1 MAEVSAAAP
10 PKRRVRRIPD
20 ATRKRSAHSC
30 DFCRKRRSKCVPL
43 PSGHGCVM
51 CQDHNLECSYKLPRK
66 TRFYGSVDDLSDRY
80 KCLEAIVRGAFPN
93 DGISTVPELI
103 RLGEH
108 MGYAMPDLSQ
118 KSGESPR
125 IEELVRDFSTEAG
138 DQGLAEATEGASPPP
153 PRTGA
158 VNVHTEN
165 ERRHCSS
172 QVQENNS
179 CADEPVGLIRDTTG
193 REHFIGPS
201 GSLQFLGQLRRLLLV
216 SRSEDAAGAR
226 PPARLTATFTDE
238 DAAQALEADGDQ
250 SELPGL
256 PSGGTGNSANEG
268 QEVDERSPASL
279 GSALVRD
286 FASIP
291 VNDIDEIRRQLPPR
305 HVLDSLVRLYFKN
318 DHADFPLFHR
328 GTFEEEYETFMSMGR
343 YYHQHARAGVHLS
356 SPTSPEPGW
365 LGCLHMMIAFASLSG
380 SVDVT
385 PDLDLTSLCRHCA
398 NLTRQLLPQFV
409 SKCTLSNV
417 RALLLLSLF
426 LHNHNERNAA
436 WNLVGTAMRL
446 SFALGLHRASDNGS
460 HFRPVE
466 REVRK
471 RVFCTLYGFEQFL
484 ASSLG
489 RPSGF
494 YDFEDVEIVPP
505 REGVLDSGQD
515 EDDEAMKLSLRLQVI
530 LAKARVS
537 LAVKTLAV
545 VNDRSNTDGLARQEQ
560 SSRET
565 LGILKAWRD
574 DLAAHHMLNIPF
586 IGDTD
591 DPLCQDAEEVSRM
604 PLQDLKAMMSWQSR
618 PRLRAA
624 LVLHLQYRYVAVL
637 VTRSALLRY
646 VASAQRDGRDHT
658 APPSRNDAS
667 TDLHNG
673 SAGERLS
680 DICVTHAVQLC
691 RLILIADSF
700 GLVNGISAMDV
711 FYAYCG
717 VMVLILRSLRISS
730 SASGYHDQREA
741 RLQLEL
747 RKLIAQTREVL
758 MRVNKC
764 STMKRFARVVATFE
778 DGSRQDNGK
787 PADGA
792 ANRSTGNSA
801 LVEMGTTRQTS
812 RGARG
817 RYNNSIHSALD
828 GRRASNLAI
837 FPGAGASLDTSSSLS
852 GSQQEPLTFQHGHG
866 AGIVP
871 RLGMSDPFWQPNLL
885 TSLDGEPEANDW
897 MMDPFLAMDG
907 PGVVDWGDIESLLSR
922 NPGQ

>member
-1 MAEVSAAAP
+1 
-10 PKRRVRRIPD
+10 
-20 ATRKRSAHSC
+20 
-30 DFCRKRRSKCVPL
+30 
-43 PSGHGCVM
+43 
-51 CQDHNLECSYKLPRK
+51 
-66 TRFYGSVDDLSDRY
+66 
-80 KCLEAIVRGAFPN
+80 
-93 DGISTVPELI
+93 
-103 RLGEH
+103 
-108 MGYAMPDLSQ
+108 MPDLSQ

-125 IEELVRDFSTEAG
+125 IEELVRDFSTESG
-138 DQGLAEATEGASPPP
+138 DQGLARSTQCASSPPP
-153 PRTGA
+153 TTGA

-165 ERRHCSS
+165 GGRHSSS
-172 QVQENNS
+172 QVHQNNS
-179 CADEPVGLIRDTTG
+179 CIDEPVGLIRDTTG

-216 SRSEDAAGAR
+216 SRSEDAMGSRA
-226 PPARLTATFTDE
+226 PAHLTATFTDE

-250 SELPGL
+250 SELAAL
-256 PSGGTGNSANEG
+256 PSGGTGNGANEG
-268 QEVDERSPASL
+268 QGIDERSPASL

-286 FASIP
+286 FSSIP
-291 VNDIDEIRRQLPPR
+291 VNEIDEMRRQLPPR
-305 HVLDSLVRLYFKN
+305 HVVDSLMRVYFKN
-318 DHADFPLFHR
+318 VHPDFPLFHR
-328 GTFEEEYETFMSMGR
+328 GTFEEEYETFMSKGR
-343 YYHQHARAGVHLS
+343 HYHQHARAGVHLS
-356 SPTSPEPGW
+356 SPTLPEPGW
-365 LGCLHMMIAFASLSG
+365 LGCLHMMIAFASLTG
-380 SVDVT
+380 SVDVAT
-385 PDLDLTSLCRHCA
+385 DLDLTSLCRHCA
-398 NLTRQLLPQFV
+398 SLTRQLLPQFI

-446 SFALGLHRASDNGS
+446 SFAMGLHRASDNGS
-460 HFRPVE
+460 HFRPME

-505 REGVLDSGQD
+505 REGLLDSGQD
-515 EDDEAMKLSLRLQVI
+515 EDDEVMKLSLRLQVI

-537 LAVKTLAV
+537 LAVKTLAMA
-545 VNDRSNTDGLARQEQ
+545 NERSNIDSLARQEQ

-574 DLAAHHMLNIPF
+574 DLASHHMLNIPL
-586 IGDTD
+586 ISETD
-591 DPLCQDAEEVSRM
+591 DPLCQDVEEMPRM
-604 PLQDLKAMMSWQSR
+604 LFQDLKARMGWQSR

-624 LVLHLQYRYVAVL
+624 LVLHLQYRYIAVL
-637 VTRSALLRY
+637 VTRSSLLRY
-646 VASAQRDGRDHT
+646 VASAQRDEPDH
-658 APPSRNDAS
+658 AALLRQSEAR
-667 TDLHNG
+667 TDPYNR

-691 RLILIADSF
+691 RLILLADSF

-730 SASGYHDQREA
+730 SANHYHDQRESH
-741 RLQLEL
+741 LQLEL

-778 DGSRQDNGK
+778 DGSRQDNTR
-787 PADGA
+787 PADGSTKQST
-792 ANRSTGNSA
+792 ANGA
-801 LVEMGTTRQTS
+801 PLEMGTARQAS
-812 RGARG
+812 RSPQG
-817 RYNNSIHSALD
+817 RFHDSTHVVLD
-828 GRRASNLAI
+828 GGRAGNLAI
-837 FPGAGASLDTSSSLS
+837 FPGAGASLDMSSSLS
-852 GSQQEPLTFQHGHG
+852 VSQQETFNFQHRQGI
-866 AGIVP
+866 GIVP
-871 RLGMSDPFWQPNLL
+871 RLGISDPFWQPNLL
-885 TSLDGEPEANDW
+885 TSFDGEPEANGW
-897 MMDPFLAMDG
+897 MMDPFLAMEG
-907 PGVVDWGDIESLLSR
+907 TGVVDWGDIESLLSR

>member
-1 MAEVSAAAP
+1 
-10 PKRRVRRIPD
+10 
-20 ATRKRSAHSC
+20 
-30 DFCRKRRSKCVPL
+30 
-43 PSGHGCVM
+43 
-51 CQDHNLECSYKLPRK
+51 
-66 TRFYGSVDDLSDRY
+66 
-80 KCLEAIVRGAFPN
+80 
-93 DGISTVPELI
+93 
-103 RLGEH
+103 
-108 MGYAMPDLSQ
+108 MPDLSQ

-138 DQGLAEATEGASPPP
+138 DQGLAGSTQRASSLP

-165 ERRHCSS
+165 EKKHSSS

-179 CADEPVGLIRDTTG
+179 CTDETVGLIRDTAG

-216 SRSEDAAGAR
+216 SRSEDVVQSR
-226 PPARLTATFTDE
+226 VPARLTATFTDE

-250 SELPGL
+250 SELAAL
-256 PSGGTGNSANEG
+256 PSGDIGNGAKEG
-268 QEVDERSPASL
+268 QEIDERSPASL
-279 GSALVRD
+279 GSTLVRD
-286 FASIP
+286 FSSIP
-291 VNDIDEIRRQLPPR
+291 VNDIDEIRKQLPPR
-305 HVLDSLVRLYFKN
+305 DVLDSLMRVYFKSV
-318 DHADFPLFHR
+318 HPDFPLFHR
-328 GTFEEEYETFMSMGR
+328 GTFEEEYETFMSKGR
-343 YYHQHARAGVHLS
+343 YYHHHARAGVHLP
-356 SPTSPEPGW
+356 SPTLPEPGW
-365 LGCLHMMIAFASLSG
+365 LGCLHMMTAFASLIG
-380 SVDVT
+380 SVDVAT
-385 PDLDLTSLCRHCA
+385 ELDLTALCRHCA
-398 NLTRQLLPQFV
+398 SLTRQLLPQFI

-436 WNLVGTAMRL
+436 WNLVGTAMRI
-446 SFALGLHRASDNGS
+446 SFAMGLHRASENGS
-460 HFRPVE
+460 HFRPME

-471 RVFCTLYGFEQFL
+471 RVFCTLYAFEQFL

-515 EDDEAMKLSLRLQVI
+515 EDDEVMKLSLRLQAI

-545 VNDRSNTDGLARQEQ
+545 TNERSNIDGLARQEQ

-565 LGILKAWRD
+565 LGILKAWRG
-574 DLAAHHMLNIPF
+574 DLAAHHMLNIPL
-586 IGDTD
+586 IGETD
-591 DPLCQDAEEVSRM
+591 DPLCQDIEEMPRM
-604 PLQDLKAMMSWQSR
+604 SLQDLKAMMGWQSR
-618 PRLRAA
+618 PPLRVA
-624 LVLHLQYRYVAVL
+624 LVLHLQYRYIAVL
-637 VTRSALLRY
+637 VTRSSLLRY
-646 VASAQRDGRDHT
+646 VASAQRGESDH
-658 APPSRNDAS
+658 AALLNRNEAR
-667 TDLHNG
+667 TDPYIG

-691 RLILIADSF
+691 RLILLADSF

-730 SASGYHDQREA
+730 SASHYHDQREA
-741 RLQLEL
+741 HLQLEL

-764 STMKRFARVVATFE
+764 STMKRFARVVAAFE
-778 DGSRQDNGK
+778 DGSRQDNIR
-787 PADGA
+787 PADGL
-792 ANRSTGNSA
+792 ANRSTANGA
-801 LVEMGTTRQTS
+801 LFEMGTAWQAS
-812 RGARG
+812 RGPRG
-817 RYNNSIHSALD
+817 RFNDSIHAALD
-828 GRRASNLAI
+828 GGRASNQTILPIAE
-837 FPGAGASLDTSSSLS
+837 ASLDTSTLS
-852 GSQQEPLTFQHGHG
+852 VSQQEPLSFQHGHG
-866 AGIVP
+866 IGIVP
-871 RLGMSDPFWQPNLL
+871 RLGISDPFWQSNLL
-885 TSLDGEPEANDW
+885 TSFDGEPEANGW

-907 PGVVDWGDIESLLSR
+907 TGVVDWGDIDSLLSR

>member
-10 PKRRVRRIPD
+10 PKRRLRRIPD
-20 ATRKRSAHSC
+20 ASRKRSAHSC
-30 DFCRKRRSKCVPL
+30 DFCRKRRCKCVPL
-43 PSGHGCVM
+43 PSGNGCVM
-51 CQDHNLECSYKLPRK
+51 CQDHNLECSYTLPRK

-103 RLGEH
+103 RLGER
-108 MGYAMPDLSQ
+108 MGYAMPGLSQ

-125 IEELVRDFSTEAG
+125 IEELLRKFSTEEG
-138 DQGLAEATEGASPPP
+138 DQGLAGSTQRASSQP

-158 VNVHTEN
+158 VNVHTEK
-165 ERRHCSS
+165 ETRHSSS
-172 QVQENNS
+172 QAQENNP
-179 CADEPVGLIRDTTG
+179 CTDEPVGLIRDTTG

-216 SRSEDAAGAR
+216 SRSEDAGGSR
-226 PPARLTATFTDE
+226 VPARLTATFTDE

-250 SELPGL
+250 SELAAL
-256 PSGGTGNSANEG
+256 PSGGIGNGANEG
-268 QEVDERSPASL
+268 QEIDERSPASL
-279 GSALVRD
+279 GSALLRD
-286 FASIP
+286 FSSIP
-291 VNDIDEIRRQLPPR
+291 VDDIDEIRRQLPPR
-305 HVLDSLVRLYFKN
+305 HVLDSLMRVYFKN
-318 DHADFPLFHR
+318 VHPDFPLFHR
-328 GTFEEEYETFMSMGR
+328 GTFEEEYETFMSKGR
-343 YYHQHARAGVHLS
+343 HYHQHARAGVHLPS
-356 SPTSPEPGW
+356 HTLPEPGW
-365 LGCLHMMIAFASLSG
+365 LGCLHMMIAFASLTG
-380 SVDVT
+380 SADVAT
-385 PDLDLTSLCRHCA
+385 DLDLTSLCRHCA
-398 NLTRQLLPQFV
+398 SLTRQLLPQFI

-446 SFALGLHRASDNGS
+446 SFAMGLHRASDNGS
-460 HFRPVE
+460 HFRPME
-466 REVRK
+466 RELRK

-515 EDDEAMKLSLRLQVI
+515 EDDEVMKLSLRLQVI

-545 VNDRSNTDGLARQEQ
+545 DGLARQEQ

-565 LGILKAWRD
+565 LGILKAWKV
-574 DLAAHHMLNIPF
+574 DLASHHMLNIPL
-586 IGDTD
+586 ISESD
-591 DPLCQDAEEVSRM
+591 DPLCQHVEEIPRM
-604 PLQDLKAMMSWQSR
+604 SLQDLKSMMGWQSR

-624 LVLHLQYRYVAVL
+624 LVLHLQYRYIAVL
-637 VTRSALLRY
+637 VTRSSLLRY
-646 VASAQRDGRDHT
+646 VASAQRGEPDH
-658 APPSRNDAS
+658 AA
-667 TDLHNG
+667 

-691 RLILIADSF
+691 RLILLADSF

-711 FYAYCG
+711 FYAYCA

-730 SASGYHDQREA
+730 SASHDHDQREA
-741 RLQLEL
+741 HLQLEL
-747 RKLIAQTREVL
+747 RKLIAQTREML

-778 DGSRQDNGK
+778 DGSKQDNIR
-787 PADGA
+787 PADSST
-792 ANRSTGNSA
+792 NRSTANGAS
-801 LVEMGTTRQTS
+801 LEMGTAQQDLR
-812 RGARG
+812 
-817 RYNNSIHSALD
+817 
-828 GRRASNLAI
+828 RRASNVAI
-837 FPGAGASLDTSSSLS
+837 FPGAGASLDTLSSLPVA
-852 GSQQEPLTFQHGHG
+852 QQEPLHFQHGL
-866 AGIVP
+866 VP
-871 RLGMSDPFWQPNLL
+871 WQPNLL
-885 TSLDGEPEANDW
+885 TSFDGEPEANGW

-907 PGVVDWGDIESLLSR
+907 TGVVDWGDIESLLSR

>member
-1 MAEVSAAAP
+1 
-10 PKRRVRRIPD
+10 
-20 ATRKRSAHSC
+20 
-30 DFCRKRRSKCVPL
+30 
-43 PSGHGCVM
+43 
-51 CQDHNLECSYKLPRK
+51 
-66 TRFYGSVDDLSDRY
+66 
-80 KCLEAIVRGAFPN
+80 
-93 DGISTVPELI
+93 
-103 RLGEH
+103 

-138 DQGLAEATEGASPPP
+138 DQGLAGSTQRASSPPP
-153 PRTGA
+153 RNGA
-158 VNVHTEN
+158 VNVHVEN
-165 ERRHCSS
+165 ERSHPSS
-172 QVQENNS
+172 QTQENGS
-179 CADEPVGLIRDTTG
+179 CTDEPVGLIRDTTG

-201 GSLQFLGQLRRLLLV
+201 GSLQFLGQLRRLLLL
-216 SRSEDAAGAR
+216 SRSEDAVGSR
-226 PPARLTATFTDE
+226 TPARLTATFTDE

-250 SELPGL
+250 NELAAL
-256 PSGGTGNSANEG
+256 PSGDTGNGANEG
-268 QEVDERSPASL
+268 QEIGERSPASL
-279 GSALVRD
+279 GTALVRD
-286 FASIP
+286 FSSIP
-291 VNDIDEIRRQLPPR
+291 FNDIEEMRRQLPPR
-305 HVLDSLVRLYFKN
+305 HVLDSLMRVYFKN
-318 DHADFPLFHR
+318 VHPDFPLFHR
-328 GTFEEEYETFMSMGR
+328 GTFEEEYETFMSKGR
-343 YYHQHARAGVHLS
+343 YYHQHARAGVHLP
-356 SPTSPEPGW
+356 SPTLPEPGW
-365 LGCLHMMIAFASLSG
+365 IGCLHMMIAFASLTG
-380 SVDVT
+380 SFDVAT
-385 PDLDLTSLCRHCA
+385 NLDLTSLCRHCA
-398 NLTRQLLPQFV
+398 SLTRKLLPQFI

-446 SFALGLHRASDNGS
+446 SFAMGLHRASDNGS
-460 HFRPVE
+460 HFRPME

-545 VNDRSNTDGLARQEQ
+545 ANERNNVDGLARQEQ

-574 DLAAHHMLNIPF
+574 DLASHRMLNIPL
-586 IGDTD
+586 ISETD
-591 DPLCQDAEEVSRM
+591 DPLCQNIEEMPRM
-604 PLQDLKAMMSWQSR
+604 PLQDLKTMMGWQSR
-618 PRLRAA
+618 SRLRAA
-624 LVLHLQYRYVAVL
+624 LVLHLQYRYIAVL
-637 VTRSALLRY
+637 VTRSSLLRY
-646 VASAQRDGRDHT
+646 VASAQRGELDHAALLNRNEARADPYT
-658 APPSRNDAS
+658 A
-667 TDLHNG
+667 

-691 RLILIADSF
+691 RLILLADSF
-700 GLVNGISAMDV
+700 SLVNGISAMDV

-730 SASGYHDQREA
+730 SASHSHDQREA
-741 RLQLEL
+741 HLQLEL
-747 RKLIAQTREVL
+747 RKLIAQTREIL

-778 DGSRQDNGK
+778 DGSKQDNIR
-787 PADGA
+787 PADSST
-792 ANRSTGNSA
+792 NRSTANGA
-801 LVEMGTTRQTS
+801 LFEMGTSRQA
-812 RGARG
+812 ARG
-817 RYNNSIHSALD
+817 PPGRFNDSTHAALD
-828 GRRASNLAI
+828 GGRADNPAM
-837 FPGAGASLDTSSSLS
+837 FPGAGASLDASSSLPVL
-852 GSQQEPLTFQHGHG
+852 QQEPLNFQHGHG
-866 AGIVP
+866 FGIMP
-871 RLGMSDPFWQPNLL
+871 RLGISDPFWQPNLL
-885 TSLDGEPEANDW
+885 TSFDGEPEANGW

-907 PGVVDWGDIESLLSR
+907 TGVVDWGDIDSLLSR

>member
-10 PKRRVRRIPD
+10 PKRRLRRIPD
-20 ATRKRSAHSC
+20 ASRKRSAHSC
-30 DFCRKRRSKCVPL
+30 DFCRK
-43 PSGHGCVM
+43 
-51 CQDHNLECSYKLPRK
+51 DHNLECSYTLPRK

-93 DGISTVPELI
+93 DGISTVLELI
-103 RLGEH
+103 RLGER

-125 IEELVRDFSTEAG
+125 IEELVRGFSTEAG
-138 DQGLAEATEGASPPP
+138 DQGLAGSTQCASPPP
-153 PRTGA
+153 PGTGA
-158 VNVHTEN
+158 LNVRTED
-165 ERRHCSS
+165 ERRHSSS

-179 CADEPVGLIRDTTG
+179 CTDEPVGLIRDTTG

-216 SRSEDAAGAR
+216 SRSEEAGGSRA
-226 PPARLTATFTDE
+226 PARLTATFTDE

-250 SELPGL
+250 SQLADL
-256 PSGGTGNSANEG
+256 PSGGTANGANEG
-268 QEVDERSPASL
+268 QEIDDRSPASL
-279 GSALVRD
+279 GSALVQD
-286 FASIP
+286 FSSIP
-291 VNDIDEIRRQLPPR
+291 VHDIEEIRRQLPR
-305 HVLDSLVRLYFKN
+305 HVLDSLMRVYFKN
-318 DHADFPLFHR
+318 VHPDFPLFHR
-328 GTFEEEYETFMSMGR
+328 GTFEEEYESFMSKGR
-343 YYHQHARAGVHLS
+343 YYHQHARAGVHLP
-356 SPTSPEPGW
+356 SPTLPEPGW
-365 LGCLHMMIAFASLSG
+365 LGCLHMMIAFASLTG
-380 SVDVT
+380 SVNVAT
-385 PDLDLTSLCRHCA
+385 DLDLTSLCRHCA
-398 NLTRQLLPQFV
+398 SLTRRLLPQFI

-446 SFALGLHRASDNGS
+446 SFAMGLHRASDNGS
-460 HFRPVE
+460 HFRPME

-515 EDDEAMKLSLRLQVI
+515 EDDEFMKLSLRLQVI

-545 VNDRSNTDGLARQEQ
+545 DGLARQEQ

-565 LGILKAWRD
+565 LGMLKAWRD
-574 DLAAHHMLNIPF
+574 DLASHHMLNIPF
-586 IGDTD
+586 ISETD
-591 DPLCQDAEEVSRM
+591 DPLCRDVEETPRM
-604 PLQDLKAMMSWQSR
+604 SLQDLKAMMGWQSR

-624 LVLHLQYRYVAVL
+624 LVLHLQYRYIAVL
-637 VTRSALLRY
+637 VTRSSLLRY
-646 VASAQRDGRDHT
+646 VASAQGNEARTDH
-658 APPSRNDAS
+658 AA
-667 TDLHNG
+667 G

-691 RLILIADSF
+691 RLILLADSF

-730 SASGYHDQREA
+730 SAGHYYDQREA
-741 RLQLEL
+741 QLQLEL

-778 DGSRQDNGK
+778 DGSRQDNIR
-787 PADGA
+787 PADA
-792 ANRSTGNSA
+792 SANRSTVNH
-801 LVEMGTTRQTS
+801 
-812 RGARG
+812 
-817 RYNNSIHSALD
+817 SIHAALD
-828 GRRASNLAI
+828 GGRASNLATASH
-837 FPGAGASLDTSSSLS
+837 PGAGASLDTSSPLS
-852 GSQQEPLTFQHGHG
+852 VSQQEPPNFQHGHG
-866 AGIVP
+866 TGIAP
-871 RLGMSDPFWQPNLL
+871 RLGISDPFWQPNLL
-885 TSLDGEPEANDW
+885 TSFDGEPEANGW

-907 PGVVDWGDIESLLSR
+907 TGVVDWGDIESLLSR